1 MGKKWNQDA
10 KPAEKLLALY
20 TILLFG
26 RAVSL
31 TELSKELNCAKQT
44 VSRLITQ
51 LEASRYGKVIR
62 LKKGHQVFYQLD
74 GPERLPK
81 LNLNAEGLRQL
92 ALCRDLTAHLLPED
106 MRRNVEATLKQAAAF
121 LPEGEKEK
129 EGELP
134 SAGYALVKGS
144 INYTHFEK
152 QLNALWQA
160 IQASRVCDI
169 IYQPSLYKE
178 PSRFEYAPKSLII
191 YNNTYYI
198 RCWIVTEKGAA
209 HNVSDTPH
217 TLALHR
223 CKEVILTKRT
233 SIHLPKP
240 PNEHPGAFGFIDN
253 VPFEASV
260 HFHKDA
266 ATYIAEREWSEG
278 QRVEMQE
285 DGSVILSVIVRSL
298 DEFIAWILTFADK
311 SEVIR
316 PDWLRK
322 EFAERVS
329 KLSEK
334 YGMNKH

>member
-31 TELSKELNCAKQT
+31 TELSTELNCAKQT

-81 LNLNAEGLRQL
+81 FSLNAEGLRQL
-92 ALCRDLTAHLLPED
+92 ALCRDFAAHLLPEN
-106 MRRNVEATLKQAAAF
+106 MRQNVEATLKQAAAF
-121 LPEGEKEK
+121 LSDSEKEK
-129 EGELP
+129 GNNLHP
-134 SAGYALVKGS
+134 TGYAIVKGR
-144 INYTHFEK
+144 INYTDFQE

-169 IYQPSLYKE
+169 LYQPSFYKE
-178 PSRFEYAPKSLII
+178 ASRFEYAPKGLII

-198 RCWIVTEKGAA
+198 RGWIVTEKGTA

-233 SIHLPKP
+233 SAHLPEP

-253 VPFEASV
+253 VPFEASI

-266 ATYIAEREWSEG
+266 ATYIAEREWSEE
-278 QRVEMQE
+278 QKVEIQE
-285 DGSVILSVIVRSL
+285 DGSVILSVVVRSL
-298 DEFIAWILTFADK
+298 DEFIAWILTFGDK
-311 SEVIR
+311 SEVIK

-322 EFAERVS
+322 EVAEKIFR
-329 KLSEK
+329 LSNN
-334 YGMNKH
+334 YR

>member
-81 LNLNAEGLRQL
+81 LSLNAEGLRQL
-92 ALCRDLTAHLLPED
+92 ALCRDFTAHLLPEN
-106 MRRNVEATLKQAAAF
+106 MRKNVEATLKRAAAF
-121 LPEGEKEK
+121 LPEGEE
-129 EGELP
+129 EQERDLSP
-134 SAGYALVKGS
+134 TGYAIVKGR
-144 INYTHFEK
+144 INYTNFQE

-160 IQASRVCDI
+160 ILANSVCDI
-169 IYQPSLYKE
+169 LYQPSLYKE
-178 PSRFEYAPKSLII
+178 ASRFEYAPKRLIA
-191 YNNTYYI
+191 YNNTCYI
-198 RCWIVTEKGAA
+198 RGWIVTEKGTAL
-209 HNVSDTPH
+209 NVYETPH

-223 CKEVILTKRT
+223 CKEVVLTKRT
-233 SIHLPKP
+233 SDHLPEP

-253 VPFEASV
+253 VPFEASI
-260 HFHKDA
+260 HFSKDA
-266 ATYIAEREWSEG
+266 ATYVAEREWSQE
-278 QRVEMQE
+278 QKVEMQE
-285 DGSVILSVIVRSL
+285 DGSVILSVVVRSL

-311 SEVIR
+311 SEVIK

-322 EFAERVS
+322 EVAERVFS
-329 KLSEK
+329 LCKK
-334 YGMNKH
+334 YAAKQD